1 MCNGTGVCVSER
13 ERERERKRERER
25 ATTGEGCKVVLFLTR
40 SEEREK
46 MAIFSSFSFS
56 RIVHSRK
63 EGSV

>member
-1 MCNGTGVCVSER
+1 MCVMVLVFVSVRER
-13 ERERERKRERER
+13 EREREGER

-63 EGSV
+63 EGNV